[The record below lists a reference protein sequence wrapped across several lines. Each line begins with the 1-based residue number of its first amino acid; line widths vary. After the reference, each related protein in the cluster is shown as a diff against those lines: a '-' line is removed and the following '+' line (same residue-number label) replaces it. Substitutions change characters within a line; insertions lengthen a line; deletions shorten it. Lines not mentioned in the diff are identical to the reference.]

1 MSLYCTEVK
10 KNYVRSIRNDVMKRN
25 KSTKLQMVY
34 FYNQKNIVV
43 EITIMEREK
52 KKEDAENLV
61 ALSL

>member
-1 MSLYCTEVK
+1 
-10 KNYVRSIRNDVMKRN
+10 MKRN

>member
-61 ALSL
+61 AVSL